1 MCSVQIRPQTQPQT
15 QPQTRPQGSSRAA
28 VAAAA
33 WVCAT
38 LLPAAGQAADNSS
51 AAVPGISEGW
61 RFDEADGESLYRA
74 ICQGCHMPDGKGAQG
89 AGMYPALAGNAKLA
103 AGAYPIYTVLNGR
116 KGMPG
121 FKTMLSDA
129 QVAEVTNYV
138 RTHLGN
144 SYKDA
149 VTAADV
155 KSLR

>member
-1 MCSVQIRPQTQPQT
+1 MNHKFF
-15 QPQTRPQGSSRAA
+15 RAA
-28 VAAAA
+28 IAMAALVLTAG
-33 WVCAT
+33 
-38 LLPAAGQAADNSS
+38 GQAADNST

-61 RFDEADGESLYRA
+61 RFGESDGESLYRA

-103 AGAYPIYTVLNGR
+103 AGIYPVYTVLNGR
-116 KGMPG
+116 KGMPA
-121 FKTMLSDA
+121 FKNMLSDA

-155 KSLR
+155 KAVR